1 MPLPRLTLVVEVVC
15 ERDIANHVTVCVG
28 CRGVVFPKIVF
39 CIHRR
44 QERRHLIV
52 DSPSVGIV
60 IQPSV
65 YALQVRQK
73 IGRYLRRVGTK
84 TTICI
89 ADGGGF
95 TVCQGRRGAGIIQR
109 YIVRHGYRVV
119 LSKKHLVS
127 FLLLAVQDI
136 CSNGIADEH
145 PQRKFRV
152 LERILCKVQL
162 W

>member
-1 MPLPRLTLVVEVVC
+1 M
-15 ERDIANHVTVCVG
+15 
-28 CRGVVFPKIVF
+28 
-39 CIHRR
+39 
-44 QERRHLIV
+44 IV

-119 LSKKHLVS
+119 LSKKHLVG
-127 FLLLAVQDI
+127 FLLLTVQNVRAD
-136 CSNGIADEH
+136 GVADEH
-145 PQRKFRV
+145 PKSKPRV
-152 LERILCKVQL
+152 LERVLCKVQL
-162 W
+162 RQRLCREGGGILPGRIVLADIVFDIVIFRFCH